1 MMTARKLK
9 NFFQEEILQQGYVS
23 MKKILLS
30 ALLSF
35 SCATAFAA
43 PQAAPVDP
51 KFAKV
56 EQLIQKKDFT
66 TAYKELESIAK
77 TGDAQA
83 LYNLAFLTQAGQGTT
98 ADNKKAL
105 QYYQQSSDKGYSVA
119 SYALAKAYQTGELGV
134 KQDQGKAR
142 QYLEKSSK
150 QGYDDATVEYAVQLF
165 SEDKAESD
173 KLALQKLD
181 PLIKKGNMQAIHA
194 KALYDISQGFKNKK
208 LELVQQGVKSIQG
221 LAQQGYIPALL
232 AMANM
237 LVKGEIIEQNLPE
250 AKKIYEALAKQNV
263 PTAKEAVEAINKMI
277 ANKAANPAKK

>member
-1 MMTARKLK
+1 
-9 NFFQEEILQQGYVS
+9 

-35 SCATAFAA
+35 SCVTAFAA
-43 PQAAPVDP
+43 PQASSVDP

-56 EQLIQKKDFT
+56 EQLIQKKDFNA
-66 TAYKELESIAK
+66 AYKELESIAK

-83 LYNLAFLTQAGQGTT
+83 LYNLAFLTQAGQSTT
-98 ADNKKAL
+98 VDTKKAL
-105 QYYQQSSDKGYSVA
+105 QYYQQASDKGYSVA

-134 KQDQGKAR
+134 QVDQNKVR

-208 LELVQQGVKSIQG
+208 IESVQQGIKSIQT
-221 LAQQGYIPALL
+221 LAQKGYIPALL

-237 LVKGEIIEQNLPE
+237 MVKGEIIEQNLPE
-250 AKKIYEALAKQNV
+250 AKRIYEALAKQNV

-277 ANKAANPAKK
+277 TNKAANPAKK

>member
-1 MMTARKLK
+1 
-9 NFFQEEILQQGYVS
+9 

-30 ALLSF
+30 ALLSI

-51 KFAKV
+51 KFAKI
-56 EQLIQKKDFT
+56 EQLIQKKDYNA
-66 TAYKELESIAK
+66 AYKELEILAK

-83 LYNLAFLTQAGQGTT
+83 LYNLAFLTQAGQGTPV
-98 ADNKKAL
+98 DKKKAL

-134 KQDQGKAR
+134 KQDQAKAR
-142 QYLEKSSK
+142 QYLEKSSN
-150 QGYDDATVEYAVQLF
+150 QGYEDATVEYAVQLF
-165 SEDKAESD
+165 SEDKATSD

-194 KALYDISQGFKNKK
+194 KALYDITQGFKSKK
-208 LELVQQGVKSIQG
+208 IDLVQQGIKSIQG
-221 LAQQGYIPALL
+221 LAQKGYIPALL

-237 LVKGEIIEQNLPE
+237 MVKGEIIEQNLPE
-250 AKKIYEALAKQNV
+250 AKRIYEALAKQNV
-263 PTAKEAVEAINKMI
+263 PTAKEAIESINKMI
-277 ANKAANPAKK
+277 ANQAKTPAKK